1 MDPNYIYEGIV
12 SATFRIASTDT
23 AQTFSDAQRYSNGVP
38 AIAAIITGETQNI
51 RYCLGNAVPT
61 QGANGLGHTLVAL
74 TGIRLANPQ
83 QIATF
88 SFISAV
94 GQTHG
99 AIQVTMEFE
108 PGTDLT

>member
-12 SATFRIASTDT
+12 SDTFRMASTD
-23 AQTFSDAQRYSNGVP
+23 AVQAFSDAQRYSNGIP

-51 RYCLGNAVPT
+51 KYCLGDAVPT
-61 QGANGLGHTLVAL
+61 QGASGLGHTLVAL
-74 TGIRLANPQ
+74 TGIRLTNPQ

-88 SFISAV
+88 SFISAAS
-94 GQTHG
+94 GTHG